1 MSASKDSSVPSVQV
15 GKDSV
20 LDELNHS
27 RMEVQWLKW
36 DRDRLSSELEAVKRR
51 TQPKS
56 VGETTPNQR
65 DIPLVEVDSE
75 ISWKLPVADSSGYA
89 SWKARERSSG
99 GMSPEL
105 ASGEAGHAGSTSV
118 RPIPKRDPCTN
129 PFMSHEVDCA
139 TKERGLLSDLL
150 SFTTRPTVEK
160 SNQVVREV
168 DSPGVAPWPL
178 EGVQVDG

>member
-75 ISWKLPVADSSGYA
+75 ISWKLPVGESSGYA
-89 SWKARERSSG
+89 SWKARERSSVG
-99 GMSPEL
+99 TSPEL
-105 ASGEAGHAGSTSV
+105 ASG
-118 RPIPKRDPCTN
+118 KRDT
-129 PFMSHEVDCA
+129 
-139 TKERGLLSDLL
+139 L
-150 SFTTRPTVEK
+150 
-160 SNQVVREV
+160 
-168 DSPGVAPWPL
+168 GVCL
-178 EGVQVDG
+178 